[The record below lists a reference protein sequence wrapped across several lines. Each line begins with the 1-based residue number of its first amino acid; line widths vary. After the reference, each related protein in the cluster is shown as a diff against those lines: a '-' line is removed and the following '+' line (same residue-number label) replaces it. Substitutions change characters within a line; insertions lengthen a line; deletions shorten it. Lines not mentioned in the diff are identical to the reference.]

1 MQAIRRHLS
10 YANVIATVALFLA
23 LGGTA
28 WALSKNSVGTKQLKN
43 NAVTGKKIK
52 NGAVTQRKI
61 AASAQQ
67 ALKGQQ
73 GAPGTALGYAHV
85 LQNGTLDTANS
96 KNVGSSYES
105 SPGSGK
111 YCLNVAVTFKNAV
124 GSGDFSGTESVIGPD
139 LNPADIAFDCTSGPA
154 NVEVFAFS
162 GPNLTTLTPN
172 PFYIIFN

>member
-1 MQAIRRHLS
+1 MQAIRSHLS

-52 NGAVTQRKI
+52 NGAVTRRKI

-96 KNVGSSYES
+96 KNVASAYES
-105 SPGSGK
+105 SPGSGR
-111 YCLNVAVTFKNAV
+111 YCLNFSVPFKNVV
-124 GSGDFSGTESVIGPD
+124 GSGDYSATESVIGPD
-139 LNPADIAFDCTSGPA
+139 VDPGDIAVDCTSGPA
-154 NVEVFAFS
+154 NVIVYVFS
-162 GPNLTTLTPN
+162 GPNLTTLTPD